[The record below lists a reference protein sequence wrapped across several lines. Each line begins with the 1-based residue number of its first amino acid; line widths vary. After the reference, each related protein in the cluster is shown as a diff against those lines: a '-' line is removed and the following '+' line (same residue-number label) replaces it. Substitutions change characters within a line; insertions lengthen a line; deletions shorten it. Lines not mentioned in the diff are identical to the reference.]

1 MEGASLLGLGS
12 IPIVLRDS
20 ERCGRASFQE
30 LLLDG
35 LDTPL
40 KTQRVFKSV
49 IRESDVAVRFSHTS
63 QEKLYP
69 LLLRAAS
76 KWSAAHSCEHLGT
89 PVVVGDRDHFLHEA
103 YARRGMQKSKDGR
116 IRQTESDSK
125 RAHAWRREHKKR
137 HRDRRF

>member
-1 MEGASLLGLGS
+1 MESASLLGFGS

-35 LDTPL
+35 LDSPL
-40 KTQRVFKSV
+40 KTQRVLESV
-49 IRESDVAVRFSHTS
+49 IRESDFAVRFSHTS
-63 QEKLYP
+63 QEKLNP
-69 LLLRAAS
+69 LLLRAAC
-76 KWSAAHSCEHLGT
+76 KRSASHCRKHLGT

-103 YARRGMQKSKDGR
+103 YARRGMQKSKHGR

-125 RAHAWRREHKKR
+125 RAHA
-137 HRDRRF
+137 